1 MAGLSSPVVAVSF
14 PIMRGYYSTA
24 SLQGQP
30 KRDPEVVV
38 RVTIQVLWGW
48 RAPPTPAGQQ
58 QQKEGSMS
66 SGTFWE
72 DNDLGRKI
80 VEVLA
85 EVTYQNPDH
94 HLGRPFL
101 TAYQLAILFKRR
113 FPEDSDH
120 LGHPVGGAGSGLQ
133 YSLASYLAGQLSRK
147 IRSGEVTNIEGGFL
161 SNRQLLRI
169 EFDDDGET
177 ITSSST
183 STQYDLSMFRYV
195 D

>member
-1 MAGLSSPVVAVSF
+1 ML
-14 PIMRGYYSTA
+14 R
-24 SLQGQP
+24 
-30 KRDPEVVV
+30 
-38 RVTIQVLWGW
+38 IQVLWGW

-113 FPEDSDH
+113 FPEDSNH
-120 LGHPVGGAGSGLQ
+120 LGHPVGGAGSGLP

-147 IRSGEVTNIEGGFL
+147 IGSGEVTNIEGGFL

-183 STQYDLSMFRYV
+183 STQYV